1 MEKALKAYANEEVGL
16 NEISRTYAIPKATI
30 LRHHRGT
37 DKYSRPKGKIQGY
50 GRRPVLDFSM
60 ENELVA
66 HIKNLEAMLFGI
78 TKHDLQRLA
87 FEFADRNGLANRF
100 SKDKKKA
107 GRAWFEGFMKRN
119 PSLALRTPEA
129 TSIDRASGFNRQSV
143 GDFFTILEQLID
155 THHFNGQR
163 IFNMDETGVSTVQK
177 RNTKIISQK
186 GKKKSAQYQVLNVV
200 QTQL

>member
-16 NEISRTYAIPKATI
+16 NEIIRTYAIPKATI

-37 DKYSRPKGKIQGY
+37 NKYSKGKIQGN
-50 GRRPVLDFSM
+50 GRRSVLDFSM

-87 FEFADRNGLANRF
+87 FQFADRNGLANRF

-107 GRAWFEGFMKRN
+107 GRAWFEGFRKR
-119 PSLALRTPEA
+119 T
-129 TSIDRASGFNRQSV
+129 
-143 GDFFTILEQLID
+143 
-155 THHFNGQR
+155 
-163 IFNMDETGVSTVQK
+163 
-177 RNTKIISQK
+177 
-186 GKKKSAQYQVLNVV
+186 
-200 QTQL
+200 